1 MQFARDLI
9 PHIRRPALLILFFA
23 FVIAACRSNPPAN
36 QQNGKPAPKAL
47 SAMNDEELLQLV
59 ETFSTDIGEEGED
72 AWKQLQGYSQP
83 ELIDRLSKIR
93 DDDDQDDF
101 DRTNIAFLMCNLD
114 HDYESNREMIVSA
127 FNQSPDTAELYEAQ
141 IDRLIRRGDKGLLQ
155 VLFEI
160 TPQSDGALSDGLA
173 ETFAFLIKTDTEA
186 FLAQLRTQPR
196 STRSQISEFVNSA
209 ASDEDK
215 SAIRTSLR
223 SIPETSQLANL
234 AKEVESDLSQVKFN

>member
-1 MQFARDLI
+1 MRFAPELI

-23 FVIAACRSNPPAN
+23 FVIGACRSNPPAN
-36 QQNGKPAPKAL
+36 QQNGKPIPKAL
-47 SAMNDEELLQLV
+47 SAMSDEELLELV
-59 ETFSTDIGEEGED
+59 ETFSTDIGEEGVD
-72 AWKQLQGYSQP
+72 AWKQLQGYSRQ
-83 ELIDRLSKIR
+83 ELIDRLSQIR
-93 DDDDQDDF
+93 GDDDQDDF
-101 DRTNIAFLMCNLD
+101 ERTNIAFLMCNLD
-114 HDYESNREMIVSA
+114 QDYESNREIIVSA
-127 FNQSPDTAELYEAQ
+127 FNQSPDTAELYEVQ

-209 ASDEDK
+209 ASDQDK

>member
-1 MQFARDLI
+1 MQFAPQAVSHAGRSVLVVVFALVLI
-9 PHIRRPALLILFFA
+9 GCH
-23 FVIAACRSNPPAN
+23 SGPPAN

-47 SAMNDEELLQLV
+47 SAMNDEELLELV
-59 ETFSTDIGEEGED
+59 ETFSTDVGEAGED
-72 AWKQLQGYSQP
+72 AWQQLQSYSRQ
-83 ELIDRLSKIR
+83 ELIDRVTKIG
-93 DDDDQDDF
+93 DEPDQDDF
-101 DRTNIAFLMCNLD
+101 VRTNIAFLMCNLD
-114 HDYESNREMIVSA
+114 QNYESNREIIVSA

-173 ETFAFLIKTDTEA
+173 ETFAYQIKTDTEG
-186 FLAQLRTQPR
+186 FLAQLRSQPR
-196 STRSQISEFVNSA
+196 STRSQISDFVNSA
-209 ASDEDK
+209 ISDQDK
-215 SAIRTSLR
+215 SAVRNSLR